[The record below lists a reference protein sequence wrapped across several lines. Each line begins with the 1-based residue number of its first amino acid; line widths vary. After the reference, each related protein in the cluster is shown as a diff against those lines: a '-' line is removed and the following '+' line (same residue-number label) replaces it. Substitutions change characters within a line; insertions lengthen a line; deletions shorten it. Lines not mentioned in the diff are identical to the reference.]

1 MKELKFNA
9 KGSDKL
15 NWFSLSR
22 LSQSS
27 WTDMKTQ
34 PNNFFSIRG
43 DPGNGRHFFIN
54 SVYGGCPKDAGWMVI
69 TVPPDCDWEKRFQ
82 PRQNVIL
89 YSKVSGLTN
98 WNQYGELIIKKT
110 LRVLVSQ
117 CQASSLEIA
126 GLPTK
131 GDNGSIM
138 FDYRLTQSK

>member
-9 KGSDKL
+9 KGSNKL

-22 LSQSS
+22 LIQSS

-34 PNNFFSIRG
+34 PNNFFSIHG
-43 DPGNGRHFFIN
+43 DPRNGRHFFIN
-54 SVYGGCPKDAGWMVI
+54 SVYDICPKDAGWMVI
-69 TVPPDCDWEKRFQ
+69 TVPQNCDWEKRFR

-89 YSKVSGLTN
+89 YSKLSGLTN
-98 WNQYGELIIKKT
+98 WNQYSELIIKKT
-110 LRVLVSQ
+110 FRVQ

-126 GLPTK
+126 RLPRK

-138 FDYRLTQSK
+138 FDYRTQSK